1 VVDAALRQPGTDPAR
16 IALMGLSFGG
26 YLAPRAATG
35 EHRLAACISD
45 CGPYDLFDTSAS
57 RLPGFL
63 ARQLPDGNPTALNLL
78 RRILTAVM
86 KKPTAGWALRRNLM
100 VHGVSDPIEF
110 FRLAPEYTLKGRE
123 QLITCPTLVCA
134 AEADDL
140 SARARL
146 LFDALTCEKEYI
158 EFRAAG
164 EHCESGARTLFHQRA
179 LDWLDAV
186 LQPRPEEPGVSGAR
200 DQALLT
206 PPA

>member
-1 VVDAALRQPGTDPAR
+1 
-16 IALMGLSFGG
+16 MK
-26 YLAPRAATG
+26 RAAG
-35 EHRLAACISD
+35 SRPWPAC
-45 CGPYDLFDTSAS
+45 
-57 RLPGFL
+57 REW
-63 ARQLPDGNPTALNLL
+63 PDGNPAALNLL

-86 KKPTAGWALRRNLM
+86 KKPTAGWALRRNLL

-134 AEADDL
+134 AEGDDL
-140 SARARL
+140 SARARRL
-146 LFDALTCEKEYI
+146 LDALTCEKEYV
-158 EFRAAG
+158 EFRAADGAG

-179 LDWLDAV
+179 FDWLDAV
-186 LQPRPEEPGVSGAR
+186 LQARGVSGVR